1 MSDFEWDPE
10 TYLALMAEEI
20 PDYPRLQT
28 EVAAAAATGAPRSI
42 LDLGVGSG
50 LTAQRVL
57 EALPEAELLGIDAS
71 SEMLSA
77 AESTLDPE
85 RTRLQLGRLEESL
98 PKGPFDL
105 VMSTLSVHHLDGPGK
120 AEQWDILVRAR
131 AVDTTTFVI
140 ACDQADPAASGRPAT
155 GSTPLGVGH
164 SSVISPLGSTLASGP
179 TGPRLTVVDVQ
190 AGDVEEARSK
200 LPVLANARQIDAQGR
215 ATAPGSAPVQGR

>member
-120 AEQWDILVRAR
+120 ADLFAR
-131 AVDTTTFVI
+131 IAAVLDSGGRFVLGDLI
-140 ACDQADPAASGRPAT
+140 VPADPADVV
-155 GSTPLGVGH
+155 TPIDGIDDTP
-164 SSVISPLGSTLASGP
+164 SSLEDQLTWFAEAELTTRVHWQHRDLA
-179 TGPRLTVVDVQ
+179 VVVAEKQ
-190 AGDVEEARSK
+190 
-200 LPVLANARQIDAQGR
+200 L
-215 ATAPGSAPVQGR
+215 

>member
-28 EVAAAAATGAPRSI
+28 EVAAAAAAGAPRAI

-77 AESTLDPE
+77 AEAHLDQKRTQLHLGHLEDPLPE
-85 RTRLQLGRLEESL
+85 
-98 PKGPFDL
+98 GPFDL
-105 VMSTLSVHHLDGPGK
+105 VMSTLAVHHLDGPGK
-120 AEQWDILVRAR
+120 ADLFTRIATVLDSGGRFVLGDLV
-131 AVDTTTFVI
+131 VP
-140 ACDQADPAASGRPAT
+140 ADPADVV
-155 GSTPLGVGH
+155 TPIDWIDDTP
-164 SSVISPLGSTLASGP
+164 SSLEDQLTWLAEAG
-179 TGPRLTVVDVQ
+179 LTTRVHWQHRDLAVVAAEKQ
-190 AGDVEEARSK
+190 R
-200 LPVLANARQIDAQGR
+200 
-215 ATAPGSAPVQGR
+215 

>member
-77 AESTLDPE
+77 AESTLDP
-85 RTRLQLGRLEESL
+85 
-98 PKGPFDL
+98 
-105 VMSTLSVHHLDGPGK
+105 
-120 AEQWDILVRAR
+120 
-131 AVDTTTFVI
+131 
-140 ACDQADPAASGRPAT
+140 
-155 GSTPLGVGH
+155 
-164 SSVISPLGSTLASGP
+164 
-179 TGPRLTVVDVQ
+179 
-190 AGDVEEARSK
+190 
-200 LPVLANARQIDAQGR
+200 
-215 ATAPGSAPVQGR
+215 

>member
-120 AEQWDILVRAR
+120 ADLFAR
-131 AVDTTTFVI
+131 IAAVLDSGGRFVLGDLI
-140 ACDQADPAASGRPAT
+140 VPADPADVVTPIDWIDDTPSSLDEQLTWLAEAGL
-155 GSTPLGVGH
+155 STHVH
-164 SSVISPLGSTLASGP
+164 WQHRDLA
-179 TGPRLTVVDVQ
+179 VVVAEKQ
-190 AGDVEEARSK
+190 S
-200 LPVLANARQIDAQGR
+200 
-215 ATAPGSAPVQGR
+215 

>member
-28 EVAAAAATGAPRSI
+28 EVAAPAATGAPRSI

-85 RTRLQLGRLEESL
+85 RTRLQLGCLEESL

-120 AEQWDILVRAR
+120 ADLFAR
-131 AVDTTTFVI
+131 IAAVLDSGGRFVLGDLI
-140 ACDQADPAASGRPAT
+140 VPADPADVV
-155 GSTPLGVGH
+155 TPIDWVDDTP
-164 SSVISPLGSTLASGP
+164 SSLEEQLTWFSEAELTTRVHWQHRDLA
-179 TGPRLTVVDVQ
+179 VVVAEKQ
-190 AGDVEEARSK
+190 R
-200 LPVLANARQIDAQGR
+200 
-215 ATAPGSAPVQGR
+215 

>member
-77 AESTLDPE
+77 AESTPDPA
-85 RTRLQLGRLEESL
+85 RPRPPPRCLEESL

-120 AEQWDILVRAR
+120 ADLFAR
-131 AVDTTTFVI
+131 IAEVLDSGGRFVLGDLI
-140 ACDQADPAASGRPAT
+140 VPADPADVV
-155 GSTPLGVGH
+155 TPIDWVDDTP
-164 SSVISPLGSTLASGP
+164 SSLEEQLTWFAEAELTTRVHWQHRDLA
-179 TGPRLTVVDVQ
+179 VVVAEKQ
-190 AGDVEEARSK
+190 R
-200 LPVLANARQIDAQGR
+200 
-215 ATAPGSAPVQGR
+215 

>member
-28 EVAAAAATGAPRSI
+28 EVAAAAAAGAPRSI

-57 EALPEAELLGIDAS
+57 EALPEAEVLGIDAS

-77 AESTLDPE
+77 AEATLDPE
-85 RTRLQLGRLEESL
+85 RARLQPGRLEDPL
-98 PKGPFDL
+98 PEGPFDL

-120 AEQWDILVRAR
+120 ADLFARIAAVLETGGRFVLGDLV
-131 AVDTTTFVI
+131 VPV
-140 ACDQADPAASGRPAT
+140 DPADVV
-155 GSTPLGVGH
+155 TPIDWVDDTP
-164 SSVISPLGSTLASGP
+164 SSLEDQLTWLAEAG
-179 TGPRLTVVDVQ
+179 LTTRVHWQHRDLAVVVAEKQ
-190 AGDVEEARSK
+190 R
-200 LPVLANARQIDAQGR
+200 
-215 ATAPGSAPVQGR
+215 

>member
-57 EALPEAELLGIDAS
+57 EALPEAELLGVDAS

-120 AEQWDILVRAR
+120 ADLFAR
-131 AVDTTTFVI
+131 IAAVLDSGGRFVLGDLI
-140 ACDQADPAASGRPAT
+140 VPADPADVV
-155 GSTPLGVGH
+155 TPIDWVDDTP
-164 SSVISPLGSTLASGP
+164 SSLDDQLAWLAEAG
-179 TGPRLTVVDVQ
+179 LTTRVHWQHRDLAVVVAEKRD
-190 AGDVEEARSK
+190 
-200 LPVLANARQIDAQGR
+200 
-215 ATAPGSAPVQGR
+215 

>member
-77 AESTLDPE
+77 AKSTLDPE

-120 AEQWDILVRAR
+120 ADLFVRIASVLEPGGRFVLGDLV
-131 AVDTTTFVI
+131 VP
-140 ACDQADPAASGRPAT
+140 ADPADVV
-155 GSTPLGVGH
+155 TPIDWIDDTP
-164 SSVISPLGSTLASGP
+164 SSLDEQLTWLAEAG
-179 TGPRLTVVDVQ
+179 LTTHVHWQHQDLAVVVAEKQ
-190 AGDVEEARSK
+190 R
-200 LPVLANARQIDAQGR
+200 
-215 ATAPGSAPVQGR
+215 

>member
-120 AEQWDILVRAR
+120 ADLFAR
-131 AVDTTTFVI
+131 IAAVLDSGGRFVLGDLI
-140 ACDQADPAASGRPAT
+140 VPADPADVV
-155 GSTPLGVGH
+155 TPIDWVDDTP
-164 SSVISPLGSTLASGP
+164 SSLDDQLAWLAEAG
-179 TGPRLTVVDVQ
+179 LTTRVHWQHRDLAVVVAEKRD
-190 AGDVEEARSK
+190 
-200 LPVLANARQIDAQGR
+200 
-215 ATAPGSAPVQGR
+215 

>member
-120 AEQWDILVRAR
+120 ADLFAR
-131 AVDTTTFVI
+131 IAAVLDSGGRFVLGDLI
-140 ACDQADPAASGRPAT
+140 VPADPADVV
-155 GSTPLGVGH
+155 TPIDWVDDTP
-164 SSVISPLGSTLASGP
+164 SSLEEQ
-179 TGPRLTVVDVQ
+179 LT
-190 AGDVEEARSK
+190 
-200 LPVLANARQIDAQGR
+200 
-215 ATAPGSAPVQGR
+215 